1 MQTEIEIQGNEEDFE
16 IEQTPEEL
24 AAAELA
30 AAEIPPED
38 ESDEIVISL
47 GEEVVTPKA
56 DDEKAPAPEWVKE
69 LRKRTKEQEKTIREQ
84 QAQLDA
90 LKIPDQ
96 KAALG
101 KKPSM
106 SDDGIDY
113 DEDAF
118 AAAMEKWYDNKRVV
132 DAEEAKKREQ
142 AELQEKSWNEKLQG
156 YQEGRTKLAKIE
168 DFEEAEATAM
178 QSLSSIQQGIIVST
192 IESAP
197 HVMYALG
204 KNPEKLKELKAIT
217 DPIQFTAALIRLES
231 KMTVTRKPA
240 TAPEKTVTG
249 NTAIGGIN
257 DKTLDRLREEGV
269 KSGDM
274 SKVIAYKKQL
284 REKSR

>member
-1 MQTEIEIQGNEEDFE
+1 MQTEIEIQGNEEEFE

-30 AAEIPPED
+30 AAETTSED

-156 YQEGRTKLAKIE
+156 YQEGRTKLAK
-168 DFEEAEATAM
+168 
-178 QSLSSIQQGIIVST
+178 QGIIVST

-284 REKSR
+284 KEKSR